1 MARQGIC
8 TPMMIMAKASPQSL
22 RKARGGPPKN
32 RHREAILTQLT
43 QPLSSHARPLTRTRT
58 TYRYLMFCLSSS
70 AGSIGTSLASQ
81 SSHLNNA
88 FFFCLRTRIFY
99 FAIFLEE
106 PSFSHSFLDVRA
118 YCRESTA
125 STAQRSQPCTKQQ
138 SKHVPIIARQRKRAD
153 RVGESREP
161 VCRRAFIQLAVF
173 SKRTEKS
180 KSARRT
186 KSIQP
191 LTKQL

>member
-1 MARQGIC
+1 
-8 TPMMIMAKASPQSL
+8 MMIMAKASPQSL

-88 FFFCLRTRIFY
+88 FFFCLRARIFY

-125 STAQRSQPCTKQQ
+125 STAQRTCRSYRGNASEQTELAKAESQY
-138 SKHVPIIARQRKRAD
+138 
-153 RVGESREP
+153 VGEHLYSSLCSLNERRNQNLPGVQKAYNHSQSSFSR
-161 VCRRAFIQLAVF
+161 CDA
-173 SKRTEKS
+173 
-180 KSARRT
+180 
-186 KSIQP
+186 
-191 LTKQL
+191 